1 MSDVYQFI
9 YIFSK
14 VGSSLV
20 AQGVKDPELSLLWLR
35 LLSWHGF
42 NPWPGDFHVPW
53 VRPYKKNKK
62 DGPPESGM
70 SPPCSS
76 QARQLTRLSLATSTS
91 A

>member
-20 AQGVKDPELSLLWLR
+20 AQGVKDPVLSLLWLR

-42 NPWPGDFHVPW
+42 NPWPGDFHMPW
-53 VRPYKKNKK
+53 M
-62 DGPPESGM
+62 GPKRNFFFSKVKAFGG
-70 SPPCSS
+70 
-76 QARQLTRLSLATSTS
+76 LLSLYIQFT
-91 A
+91 